1 MIDIILC
8 GLFIGLAASALYC
21 LATGVRSEDC
31 PWQPLL
37 LLTPA
42 GILAA
47 YFLPRHLVEP
57 VTNLAMAIVVVY
69 SGYGILS
76 HQPKDEH
83 EKNNRWLGWML
94 IVIAVLIG
102 LSGLCDVF
110 C

>member
-1 MIDIILC
+1 MLDIVIC
-8 GLFIGLAASALYC
+8 GLFLGLTALALYC
-21 LATGVRSEDC
+21 LLSGVKNEDC

-37 LLTPA
+37 LFVPA

-47 YFLPRHLVEP
+47 YYLPRDLVHP
-57 VTNLAMAIVVVY
+57 VTNVAMSIFVAY
-69 SGYGILS
+69 SGYCILS
-76 HQPKDEH
+76 RQPRDEH

-94 IVIAVLIG
+94 IVMAVIIG